1 LIKFDHA
8 RALFE
13 RLLETITVF
22 LIISLAV
29 VVVLGVIYRWSGAS
43 LSWYDEIA
51 SVQLAWLTYYGAS
64 LAALKRAHIG
74 VPGLIAVVPPLF
86 RVPLVLLAEAVV
98 IGFFLILAWYGYIVL
113 VVLEGDTLISLPW
126 ISTQVTQSVIPI
138 GGADMPVVI
147 SLLNS
152 YSGLAAAATG
162 FVLANNILII
172 SGALVG
178 ASGIILTQIMCK
190 AMNRSL
196 ANVLFAAVGT
206 ADGTGGDG
214 LDVVLVVEGNHRSD
228 RQSES
233 VGQVLGQGSITP
245 TQIVCIHHFHYGNHF
260 SSLNFVISTPFYDA
274 NIITR
279 SSFFCFHE
287 SAFFPT
293 PISGIGIY
301 SVIYKPAV
309 LINFAFMTVPENA
322 DLVIFI
328 FTELIGYGSKHIEF
342 RKDGP
347 VL

>member
-1 LIKFDHA
+1 LIKLDHA

-138 GGADMPVVI
+138 GAVLFI
-147 SLLNS
+147 IAELLNMP
-152 YSGLAAAATG
+152 
-162 FVLANNILII
+162 
-172 SGALVG
+172 
-178 ASGIILTQIMCK
+178 QIMRE
-190 AMNRSL
+190 A
-196 ANVLFAAVGT
+196 
-206 ADGTGGDG
+206 
-214 LDVVLVVEGNHRSD
+214 
-228 RQSES
+228 
-233 VGQVLGQGSITP
+233 
-245 TQIVCIHHFHYGNHF
+245 
-260 SSLNFVISTPFYDA
+260 
-274 NIITR
+274 ITR
-279 SSFFCFHE
+279 EEMMRHE
-287 SAFFPT
+287 
-293 PISGIGIY
+293 
-301 SVIYKPAV
+301 
-309 LINFAFMTVPENA
+309 
-322 DLVIFI
+322 
-328 FTELIGYGSKHIEF
+328 
-342 RKDGP
+342 
-347 VL
+347 

>member
-22 LIISLAV
+22 LIISLAL

-138 GGADMPVVI
+138 GAVLFI
-147 SLLNS
+147 IAELLNMP
-152 YSGLAAAATG
+152 
-162 FVLANNILII
+162 
-172 SGALVG
+172 
-178 ASGIILTQIMCK
+178 QIMRE
-190 AMNRSL
+190 A
-196 ANVLFAAVGT
+196 
-206 ADGTGGDG
+206 
-214 LDVVLVVEGNHRSD
+214 
-228 RQSES
+228 
-233 VGQVLGQGSITP
+233 
-245 TQIVCIHHFHYGNHF
+245 
-260 SSLNFVISTPFYDA
+260 
-274 NIITR
+274 ITR
-279 SSFFCFHE
+279 EEMMRHE
-287 SAFFPT
+287 
-293 PISGIGIY
+293 
-301 SVIYKPAV
+301 
-309 LINFAFMTVPENA
+309 
-322 DLVIFI
+322 
-328 FTELIGYGSKHIEF
+328 
-342 RKDGP
+342 
-347 VL
+347 

>member
-1 LIKFDHA
+1 MIKFDHA

-138 GGADMPVVI
+138 SAVLFI
-147 SLLNS
+147 IAELLNMP
-152 YSGLAAAATG
+152 
-162 FVLANNILII
+162 
-172 SGALVG
+172 
-178 ASGIILTQIMCK
+178 QIMGE
-190 AMNRSL
+190 ASAR
-196 ANVLFAAVGT
+196 
-206 ADGTGGDG
+206 
-214 LDVVLVVEGNHRSD
+214 VEMMR
-228 RQSES
+228 
-233 VGQVLGQGSITP
+233 
-245 TQIVCIHHFHYGNHF
+245 
-260 SSLNFVISTPFYDA
+260 
-274 NIITR
+274 
-279 SSFFCFHE
+279 HE
-287 SAFFPT
+287 
-293 PISGIGIY
+293 
-301 SVIYKPAV
+301 
-309 LINFAFMTVPENA
+309 
-322 DLVIFI
+322 
-328 FTELIGYGSKHIEF
+328 
-342 RKDGP
+342 
-347 VL
+347 

>member
-22 LIISLAV
+22 LIISLAL

-138 GGADMPVVI
+138 SAVLFI
-147 SLLNS
+147 IAELLNMP
-152 YSGLAAAATG
+152 
-162 FVLANNILII
+162 
-172 SGALVG
+172 
-178 ASGIILTQIMCK
+178 QIMGE
-190 AMNRSL
+190 ASAR
-196 ANVLFAAVGT
+196 
-206 ADGTGGDG
+206 
-214 LDVVLVVEGNHRSD
+214 VEMIR
-228 RQSES
+228 
-233 VGQVLGQGSITP
+233 
-245 TQIVCIHHFHYGNHF
+245 
-260 SSLNFVISTPFYDA
+260 
-274 NIITR
+274 
-279 SSFFCFHE
+279 HE
-287 SAFFPT
+287 
-293 PISGIGIY
+293 
-301 SVIYKPAV
+301 
-309 LINFAFMTVPENA
+309 
-322 DLVIFI
+322 
-328 FTELIGYGSKHIEF
+328 
-342 RKDGP
+342 
-347 VL
+347 

>member
-1 LIKFDHA
+1 MIKLDHA

-138 GGADMPVVI
+138 SAVLFI
-147 SLLNS
+147 IAELLNMP
-152 YSGLAAAATG
+152 
-162 FVLANNILII
+162 
-172 SGALVG
+172 
-178 ASGIILTQIMCK
+178 QIMRE
-190 AMNRSL
+190 ASAR
-196 ANVLFAAVGT
+196 
-206 ADGTGGDG
+206 
-214 LDVVLVVEGNHRSD
+214 VEMIR
-228 RQSES
+228 
-233 VGQVLGQGSITP
+233 
-245 TQIVCIHHFHYGNHF
+245 
-260 SSLNFVISTPFYDA
+260 
-274 NIITR
+274 
-279 SSFFCFHE
+279 HE
-287 SAFFPT
+287 
-293 PISGIGIY
+293 
-301 SVIYKPAV
+301 
-309 LINFAFMTVPENA
+309 
-322 DLVIFI
+322 
-328 FTELIGYGSKHIEF
+328 
-342 RKDGP
+342 
-347 VL
+347 